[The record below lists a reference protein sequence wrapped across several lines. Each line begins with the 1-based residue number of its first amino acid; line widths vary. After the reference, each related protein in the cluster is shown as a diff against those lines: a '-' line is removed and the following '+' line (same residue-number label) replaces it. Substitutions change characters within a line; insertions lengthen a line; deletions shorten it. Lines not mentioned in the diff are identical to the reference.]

1 MNDEQYMQ
9 HCRALFKDFAQTL
22 ETRTKALP
30 EDDPLRELALNFCK
44 VSTGENDLYEHG
56 PTLVDRLFATYP
68 DFAPTY
74 PRELLWFLGG
84 DCLHLMAD
92 EEIQQFQQLDTL
104 REQAD
109 NRGEVLDFQA
119 ARAKLMKSQ

>member
-1 MNDEQYMQ
+1 MNDNQYMQ
-9 HCRALFKDFAQTL
+9 HCRVQFTDFAQTL
-22 ETRTKALP
+22 EARTKALP
-30 EDDPLRELALNFCK
+30 KGDPLRDLALAFCK

-56 PTLVDRLFATYP
+56 PALVDRLFTTYP

-92 EEIQQFQQLDTL
+92 DEIQQFQQLDLL

-109 NRGEVLDFQA
+109 SRGEVLDFQA
-119 ARAKLMKSQ
+119 ARAKLIKSQ